1 LDFVM
6 NIDISSNPGRSAG
19 RPREFDIDEA
29 LDKAITVFSEQG
41 YHGTSISDLRDA
53 MGLTAGSLYKAFK
66 DKHAIFLASFDR
78 YKQVRNTL
86 LDEELEKAENGRDG
100 VYRMLAFYA
109 EGAHGEGG
117 RRGCLAVGTAVEL
130 AIFDDEAARRVERS
144 MDRFETTFE
153 ALIRRGQGDGSINR
167 SIDANAT
174 ARLLL
179 SVVQGL
185 RVLGKT
191 SPGRTQTFSVVDVAM
206 KLLD

>member
-1 LDFVM
+1 M
-6 NIDISSNPGRSAG
+6 NTDGAIMTRPAG
-19 RPREFDIDEA
+19 RPREFDINDA

-41 YHGTSISDLRDA
+41 YHGTSIADLRDA

-78 YKQVRNTL
+78 YKQVRNAL
-86 LDEELEKAENGRDG
+86 LDEELAKASDGRDG

-109 EGAHGEGG
+109 EGAHGEAG

-130 AIFDDEAARRVERS
+130 AIFDDEAAVRVGRS
-144 MDRFETTFE
+144 MDRFEHIFE
-153 ALIRRGQGDGSINR
+153 ALIRRGQEDGSVSR
-167 SIDANAT
+167 SIDAGGT

-179 SVVQGL
+179 SIVQGL

-191 SPGRTQTFSVVDVAM
+191 SPNREQTFSVVDVAM